1 MVIKNMFKFFK
12 RKKKI
17 SNKELRNLDYTIIDW
32 LVPRLKAFKEQTADC
47 LYNITYEEWMTIID
61 KIIKGLNAYK
71 AERPW
76 DKNLSM
82 QENLDQDNVF
92 YAQANSDFKEAMR
105 LLTEH
110 FKYLWY

>member
-1 MVIKNMFKFFK
+1 MFKFFK

-32 LVPRLKAFKEQTADC
+32 LVPRLKAFKEQITD
-47 LYNITYEEWMTIID
+47 YPDDSTYEEWVTIID

-71 AERPW
+71 AERPL
-76 DKNLSM
+76 DKNISM

-110 FKYLWY
+110 FGSLWY

>member
-1 MVIKNMFKFFK
+1 MFKFFK

-32 LVPRLKAFKEQTADC
+32 LVPRLKAFKEQTTNYPYDS
-47 LYNITYEEWMTIID
+47 TYEEWVTIID

-76 DKNLSM
+76 DKNISM
-82 QENLDQDNVF
+82 QENLDQDKVF
-92 YAQANSDFKEAMR
+92 YVQANSDFKEAMR

>member
-1 MVIKNMFKFFK
+1 MFKFSK
-12 RKKKI
+12 IKKKI

-32 LVPRLKAFKEQTADC
+32 LVPRLKAFKEQTTD
-47 LYNITYEEWMTIID
+47 YPYDSTYKEWVTIID

-76 DKNLSM
+76 DKNIPM
-82 QENLDQDNVF
+82 QENLDQDKVF

-110 FKYLWY
+110 FSSLWY

>member
-1 MVIKNMFKFFK
+1 MFKFPK
-12 RKKKI
+12 IKKKI

-32 LVPRLKAFKEQTADC
+32 LVSRLKAFKKQTTNYPYDS
-47 LYNITYEEWMTIID
+47 TYEEWATIID

-76 DKNLSM
+76 DENISM
-82 QENLDQDNVF
+82 QKNLDQDKAF

-110 FKYLWY
+110 FGSLWY

>member
-1 MVIKNMFKFFK
+1 MFKFFK

-17 SNKELRNLDYTIIDW
+17 SDKELRNFDYTIIDW
-32 LVPRLKAFKEQTADC
+32 LVPRLKAFKKQRNNYPYDS
-47 LYNITYEEWMTIID
+47 TYKEWVTIID

-76 DKNLSM
+76 DENISIQK
-82 QENLDQDNVF
+82 NLDQDNVF
-92 YAQANSDFKEAMR
+92 YAQTNSDFKEAMR

-110 FKYLWY
+110 FSSLWY

>member
-1 MVIKNMFKFFK
+1 MFKFLK
-12 RKKKI
+12 IKKKI

-32 LVPRLKAFKEQTADC
+32 LVPRLKAFKKQTNNYPYDS
-47 LYNITYEEWMTIID
+47 TYKEWVTIID

-76 DKNLSM
+76 DESISM
-82 QENLDQDNVF
+82 QENLDQDKVF

-110 FKYLWY
+110 FGNLWY

>member
-1 MVIKNMFKFFK
+1 MFKFFK

-32 LVPRLKAFKEQTADC
+32 LVPHLKAFKKQTTNYPYDS
-47 LYNITYEEWMTIID
+47 TYEEWVTIID

-76 DKNLSM
+76 DENISM
-82 QENLDQDNVF
+82 QKNLDQDKVF
-92 YAQANSDFKEAMR
+92 YAQANSDFKEAMI

-110 FKYLWY
+110 FGSLWY

>member
-1 MVIKNMFKFFK
+1 MFKFPK
-12 RKKKI
+12 IKKKI

-32 LVPRLKAFKEQTADC
+32 LVPRLKAFKKQTNNYPYDS
-47 LYNITYEEWMTIID
+47 TYEEWTIIID

-76 DKNLSM
+76 DENILM
-82 QENLDQDNVF
+82 QENLDQDKVF

-110 FKYLWY
+110 FSSLWY

>member
-1 MVIKNMFKFFK
+1 MFKFFK

-17 SNKELRNLDYTIIDW
+17 SDKELRNFDYTIIDW
-32 LVPRLKAFKEQTADC
+32 LVPRLKAFKKQTNNYPHDS
-47 LYNITYEEWMTIID
+47 TYKEWVTIID

-76 DKNLSM
+76 DENISIQK
-82 QENLDQDNVF
+82 NLDQDKVF
-92 YAQANSDFKEAMR
+92 YAQTNSDFKEAMK

-110 FKYLWY
+110 FGSLWY

>member
-1 MVIKNMFKFFK
+1 MFKFFK

-32 LVPRLKAFKEQTADC
+32 LVPRLKAFKEQTPDC

-71 AERPW
+71 AIRTW
-76 DKNLSM
+76 DKNLSLQKNM
-82 QENLDQDNVF
+82 DRYMAF
-92 YAQANSDFKEAMR
+92 YAQVDSDFKEAMR

-110 FKYLWY
+110 FSSLWY

>member
-1 MVIKNMFKFFK
+1 MFKFPK
-12 RKKKI
+12 IKKKI

-32 LVPRLKAFKEQTADC
+32 LVSRLKAFKKQTTNYPYDS
-47 LYNITYEEWMTIID
+47 TYEEWVTIID

-76 DKNLSM
+76 DKNISM
-82 QENLDQDNVF
+82 QENLDQDKVF
-92 YAQANSDFKEAMR
+92 YAQANSEFKEAMR

-110 FKYLWY
+110 FGSLWY